1 MKLNKKYYVLIFV
14 ALVFII
20 TCLLLFASKN
30 NKYISVKKSQDG
42 SKLPQLNIKSNDS
55 TAINEYLENLYNQY
69 TEDKRNKFTYT
80 YSSKGDILSIL
91 AIIDEFNNDANTT
104 IRKYMAFNIN
114 KKTGKYLSKE
124 EIAGLYQTDLGQIK
138 EKVEQHLKTY
148 YDKEAQEEYLVKEEC
163 NFNCYLSYLRAI
175 DVLTDQV
182 VLVIEKK
189 QLVAYTNF
197 DVTFSDDADYFKTL
211 KENYYR
217 TVIKEL

>member
-1 MKLNKKYYVLIFV
+1 MKLEKKYYILIFV
-14 ALVFII
+14 VLVFII
-20 TCLLLFASKN
+20 TYLLLFTSKN

-42 SKLPQLNIKSNDS
+42 SKLPQVNIKSNDGV
-55 TAINEYLENLYNQY
+55 AINEYLENLYNQY
-69 TEDKRNKFTYT
+69 TKDKRNKFTYT

-114 KKTGKYLSKE
+114 KKTGQYLSKE
-124 EIAGLYQTDLGQIK
+124 EIAELYQTDLGDIK
-138 EKVEQHLKTY
+138 NKVEQHLKTY

-163 NFNCYLSYLRAI
+163 DFSCYLSYLRAI
-175 DVLTDQV
+175 DILTDQV
-182 VLVIEKK
+182 VLVIEKN